1 MGLTDERLFTHTAG
15 MTILPIEAR
24 KTEILK
30 FYRRNRRMP
39 SYAEIMTLAGFKSKN
54 AVHKLVTKLIDLG
67 FVEKDATGR
76 LIPKRLEIE
85 IPVLGVVEAGWPS
98 PAEEELLDTMSLDDY
113 LVPNKEA
120 TYILRVSGESMIE
133 AGIMPG
139 DQVLVERGAEPKSGD
154 IVIAEVDGAWTMK
167 YYRKRAGKVV
177 LVPGNKKF
185 KLIVPKH
192 ELRIAAI
199 VKAVIRKY

>member
-1 MGLTDERLFTHTAG
+1 MGLTGERLFTHTAG